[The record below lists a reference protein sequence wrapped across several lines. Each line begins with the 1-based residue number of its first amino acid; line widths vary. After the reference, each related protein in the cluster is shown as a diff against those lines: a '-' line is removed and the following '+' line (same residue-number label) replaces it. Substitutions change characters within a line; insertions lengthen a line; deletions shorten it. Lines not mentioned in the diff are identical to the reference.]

1 MALTIDAIGKRYGML
16 PIEVMSRASTFDI
29 FIMDVALTYEQHMH
43 DKTMKQYNT
52 PQTVETKPVTDE
64 KVLDAL
70 KKFKEK
76 NG

>member
-52 PQTVETKPVTDE
+52 PQTVETKQLTDE